1 MGRCSLQ
8 LQRANCV
15 LLASCLAHSILY
27 GKSVGVSSTV
37 ALLAAFQPDLGRS
50 VPSSKEQSRLC
61 TRGLHWVEKL
71 WPRERERVTCPWS
84 HRKSPGLSPGGMYLT
99 WELGFQALFPP
110 GEFSPADPD
119 FNIRPPTP
127 CTALA
132 ATLDFPQTDIP
143 TWPICSGPEP
153 RGGGG
158 PLGA

>member
-50 VPSSKEQSRLC
+50 VPSSKEGSRLC

-71 WPRERERVTCPWS
+71 WPRERER
-84 HRKSPGLSPGGMYLT
+84 
-99 WELGFQALFPP
+99 E
-110 GEFSPADPD
+110 
-119 FNIRPPTP
+119 
-127 CTALA
+127 
-132 ATLDFPQTDIP
+132 
-143 TWPICSGPEP
+143 
-153 RGGGG
+153 
-158 PLGA
+158 